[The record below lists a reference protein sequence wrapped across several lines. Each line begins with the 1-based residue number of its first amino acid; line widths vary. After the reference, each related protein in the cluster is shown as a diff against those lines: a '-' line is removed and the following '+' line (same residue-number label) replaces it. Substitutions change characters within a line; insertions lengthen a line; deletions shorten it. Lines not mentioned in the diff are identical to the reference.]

1 MLDFKVEQEGE
12 EKRVT
17 ISGELNIENA
27 SALKD
32 ILISSL
38 EKTESVVVNLENLT
52 DVDLSCLQL
61 FCSAYKTADAS
72 GKCFTISGNCSL
84 VFKDAIKDARF
95 LQNAGCGLP
104 CEKRCLW
111 SKN

>member
-12 EKRVT
+12 GKRVT

-27 SALKD
+27 AALKG

-38 EKTESVVVNLENLT
+38 EETESVVVNLENVT

-72 GKCFTISGNCSL
+72 DKCFTIISCPP
-84 VFKDAIKDARF
+84 VFNDSVKDARF
-95 LQNAGCGLP
+95 MQDAGCGME
-104 CEKRCLW
+104 CNKSCQWTE
-111 SKN
+111 N